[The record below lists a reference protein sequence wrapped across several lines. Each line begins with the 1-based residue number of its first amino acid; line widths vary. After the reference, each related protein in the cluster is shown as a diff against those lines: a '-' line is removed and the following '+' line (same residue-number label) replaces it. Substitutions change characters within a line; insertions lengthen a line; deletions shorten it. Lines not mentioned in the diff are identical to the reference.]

1 MSENVSFWNGVTNRD
16 GQSLSTEEQLRFCR
30 DFIEILRKSPE
41 LAKIFFNTQV
51 YNEIV
56 NDVTTRGAHSEGV
69 AIVAENLARQKAV
82 LDGKGMDEAEVS
94 ALLAKALGY
103 MHDLG
108 HTPFG
113 HDGEGALG
121 NEMERF
127 EATPEYKAKR
137 ELLYGKEYT
146 EQAGDTEAEVMCY
159 EHNETSST
167 IGSRMLNDF
176 AKENGYVVN
185 EEALQYIK
193 TGILAHSTSR
203 VKQEP
208 KGVEQKAVRLADKV
222 AYIPQDLLDLLKQN
236 VIGIDD
242 LTIEEQGL
250 LGLNENVL
258 TQKEQQEYDSLTS
271 DEDKEKYKEDREQ
284 QKLAMKD
291 KLRHLDK
298 MPEKIKIKFFQ
309 GLDVKVA
316 EMQAEIASKCFIER
330 DGEYQLDGQKSVVD
344 FFDKAVNK
352 GKIPKNHEITV
363 EEMKGISLFKKMR
376 DAQKHRRAIGK
387 RVNENGKEEIN
398 YEYYDKTKSPEEIKK
413 IIEEASKEYSKFLQ
427 NEYGMDSTM
436 STLWVT
442 KAKYQDAFIYGEL
455 ARVSSEKDGIVQ
467 QETLSDINKRN
478 DNGWKMKSTFQYFY
492 SNIDQIP
499 EEFRKKYQENGDNLY
514 TDQQLVSAFIA
525 SFTNNGL
532 NDLYKGLI
540 ERKLVISRE
549 DAIARLQKAR
559 PDLDIST
566 IVEED
571 KKWVDPQNPE
581 AKYEVS
587 ANDVLEFLYEENLGD
602 TIVSGKNQTPE
613 RTIPTIQHA
622 IAVRDSIE
630 SLRDKSVERPECLT
644 SLIDISKS
652 AVTSQ
657 DIQTM
662 VQSVRNRQNTQEI
675 QAHISEV
682 EQEER

>member
-1 MSENVSFWNGVTNRD
+1 MSENVSFWNGVTKSG
-16 GQSLSTEEQLRFCR
+16 GQSLSTEEQLKFCR
-30 DFIEILRKSPE
+30 DFTEMLRKSPE

-69 AIVAENLARQKAV
+69 AIVAENLARQKAI
-82 LDGKGMDEAEVS
+82 LDGKSMNEAEVS

-121 NEMERF
+121 SEMERF

-137 ELLYGKEYT
+137 EVLYGKEYT

-167 IGSRMLNDF
+167 IGSRMLIDF
-176 AKENGYVVN
+176 AKSNGYVVN
-185 EEALQYIK
+185 EESLQYIK

-208 KGVEQKAVRLADKV
+208 NGAEQKAVRLADKV

-236 VIGIDD
+236 VIGIED
-242 LTIEEQGL
+242 LTLEEQGL
-250 LGLNENVL
+250 LGLNENVF
-258 TQKEQQEYDSLTS
+258 TQKEQEEYDALTS
-271 DEDKEKYKEDREQ
+271 DGDKEKYKNDRKQ
-284 QKLAMKD
+284 QKLAIKD
-291 KLRHLDK
+291 KLRQLDK

-376 DAQKHRRAIGK
+376 DAQRLPMNDPNRAE
-387 RVNENGKEEIN
+387 VV
-398 YEYYDKTKSPEEIKK
+398 
-413 IIEEASKEYSKFLQ
+413 EATSREYSQFLQ

-455 ARVSSEKDGIVQ
+455 ARVSSEKDGDIQ
-467 QETLSDINKRN
+467 QETLADINKRN
-478 DNGWKMKSTFQYFY
+478 ENGWKMKSTFQYFY

-499 EEFRKKYQENGDNLY
+499 EDFRQKYQGNGGNLY

-532 NDLYKGLI
+532 NELYQGLV

-549 DAIARLQKAR
+549 DAIARLQEAR
-559 PDLDIST
+559 IDLDISA
-566 IVEED
+566 IVETD

-581 AKYEVS
+581 AKYKVS
-587 ANDVLEFLYEENLGD
+587 ANDVLEFLYEENVGD
-602 TIVSGKNQTPE
+602 TIVSGKNQIPE
-613 RTIPTIQHA
+613 RTIPIIQHS
-622 IAVRDSIE
+622 IAVRDGVE
-630 SLRDKSVERPECLT
+630 ALRDKSVDRPECLT
-644 SLIDISKS
+644 SLIDISRDV
-652 AVTSQ
+652 VTSQ

-662 VQSVRNRQNTQEI
+662 VQSVRDRQNTQEI

-682 EQEER
+682 EQDERG

>member
-1 MSENVSFWNGVTNRD
+1 MSENISFWNGVTNRD
-16 GQSLSTEEQLRFCR
+16 GQLLSTEEQLRFCR
-30 DFIEILRKSPE
+30 DFTEMLRKSPE

-69 AIVAENLARQKAV
+69 AIVAENLARQKAI
-82 LDGKGMDEAEVS
+82 LDGKSMEEAEVS

-121 NEMERF
+121 SEMERF

-137 ELLYGKEYT
+137 EVLYGKEYT

-167 IGSRMLNDF
+167 IGSRMLIDF

-185 EEALQYIK
+185 EESLQYIK

-242 LTIEEQGL
+242 LTTEEQGL
-250 LGLNENVL
+250 LGLNEKVL
-258 TQKEQQEYDSLTS
+258 TQKEQQEYDALTS
-271 DEDKEKYKEDREQ
+271 DEDKEKYKRDREQ

-291 KLRHLDK
+291 KLRQLDK

-330 DGEYQLDGQKSVVD
+330 EGEHQLDGQKSVVD
-344 FFDKAVNK
+344 FFDNAVNK
-352 GKIPKNHEITV
+352 GRIPKNHEITV
-363 EEMKGISLFKKMR
+363 EEMKGIALFKKMR
-376 DAQKHRRAIGK
+376 DAQKLSMDDPNRADLVETTS
-387 RVNENGKEEIN
+387 R
-398 YEYYDKTKSPEEIKK
+398 
-413 IIEEASKEYSKFLQ
+413 EYSEFLQ
-427 NEYGMDSTM
+427 NEYGMDPTM
-436 STLWVT
+436 ATLWVT

-455 ARVSSEKDGIVQ
+455 ARVSAEKDGAIQ
-467 QETLSDINKRN
+467 QETLADINKRN

-492 SNIDQIP
+492 SNIEQIP
-499 EEFRKKYQENGDNLY
+499 EDFRQKYQGNGENLY

-532 NDLYKGLI
+532 NDLYNGLV
-540 ERKLVISRE
+540 ERKLVISRDE
-549 DAIARLQKAR
+549 AIARLQEAR
-559 PDLDIST
+559 PDLDISA
-566 IVEED
+566 IVEAD
-571 KKWVDPQNPE
+571 KKWIDPQNPE
-581 AKYEVS
+581 AKYKVS
-587 ANDVLEFLYEENLGD
+587 ANDVLEFLYEENVGN
-602 TIVSGKNQTPE
+602 TIVSGKNQVAE
-613 RTIPTIQHA
+613 RQIPTIQHA
-622 IAVRDSIE
+622 IAIRDGVE
-630 SLRDKSVERPECLT
+630 ALRDRSIERPECLT
-644 SLIDISKS
+644 SLIDVSKNE
-652 AVTSQ
+652 VTSQ

-662 VQSVRNRQNTQEI
+662 VQSVRDRQNAQEI

-682 EQEER
+682 EQDERG

>member
-1 MSENVSFWNGVTNRD
+1 MSENISFWNGVTKSD

-30 DFIEILRKSPE
+30 DFIEMLRKSPE

-69 AIVAENLARQKAV
+69 AIVAENLARQKAI
-82 LDGKGMDEAEVS
+82 LDGKSMEEAEVS

-121 NEMERF
+121 SEMERF

-146 EQAGDTEAEVMCY
+146 KQAGDTEAEVMCY

-167 IGSRMLNDF
+167 IGSRMLIDF
-176 AKENGYVVN
+176 AKKNGYIVN
-185 EEALQYIK
+185 EESLQYIK

-236 VIGIDD
+236 VIRIDD

-258 TQKEQQEYDSLTS
+258 TQNEQNEYDLKS
-271 DEDKEKYKEDREQ
+271 DEEKFEFIEHKRQKVLAWKDR
-284 QKLAMKD
+284 
-291 KLRHLDK
+291 LRHLDEL
-298 MPEKIKIKFFQ
+298 PEIKKQVIFQ
-309 GLDVKVA
+309 ELDSKVR

-330 DGEYQLDGQKSVVD
+330 EGEHQLDGQKSVVD

-376 DAQKHRRAIGK
+376 DAQKLSMDDPNRADLVETTS
-387 RVNENGKEEIN
+387 R
-398 YEYYDKTKSPEEIKK
+398 
-413 IIEEASKEYSKFLQ
+413 EYSQFLQ
-427 NEYGMDSTM
+427 SEYGMDPTM
-436 STLWVT
+436 ATLWVT

-455 ARVSSEKDGIVQ
+455 ARVSSEKEGAIQ
-467 QETLSDINKRN
+467 QETLADINKRN

-499 EEFRKKYQENGDNLY
+499 EDFRQKYQGNGENLY

-532 NDLYKGLI
+532 NDLYKGLV

-549 DAIARLQKAR
+549 DAIARLQEAR
-559 PDLDIST
+559 PDLDISA
-566 IVEED
+566 IVEVD
-571 KKWVDPQNPE
+571 KKWVDPQNSE
-581 AKYEVS
+581 AKYKVS
-587 ANDVLEFLYEENLGD
+587 ANDVLEFLYEENVGD

-622 IAVRDSIE
+622 IAVRDGVE

-652 AVTSQ
+652 AVTRQ

-662 VQSVRNRQNTQEI
+662 VQSVRDRQNTQEI
-675 QAHISEV
+675 QPHISEV

>member
-1 MSENVSFWNGVTNRD
+1 MSENVSFWNGVTKSD

-30 DFIEILRKSPE
+30 DFTEMLRKSPE

-69 AIVAENLARQKAV
+69 AIVAENLARQKAI
-82 LDGKGMDEAEVS
+82 LDGKNMDESEVS

-121 NEMERF
+121 SEMERF

-146 EQAGDTEAEVMCY
+146 KQAGDTEAEVMCY

-167 IGSRMLNDF
+167 IGSRMLIDF
-176 AKENGYVVN
+176 AKKNGYIVN
-185 EEALQYIK
+185 EESLQYIK

-258 TQKEQQEYDSLTS
+258 TQKEQQEYDALTS
-271 DEDKEKYKEDREQ
+271 DDDKEKYKKDREQ

-291 KLRHLDK
+291 KLRQLDK

-330 DGEYQLDGQKSVVD
+330 EGEHQLDGQKSVVD

-376 DAQKHRRAIGK
+376 DAQKLSMDDPNRADLVETTS
-387 RVNENGKEEIN
+387 R
-398 YEYYDKTKSPEEIKK
+398 
-413 IIEEASKEYSKFLQ
+413 EYSQFLQ
-427 NEYGMDSTM
+427 SEYGMDPTM
-436 STLWVT
+436 ATLWVT

-455 ARVSSEKDGIVQ
+455 ARVSSEKEGAIQ
-467 QETLSDINKRN
+467 QETLADINKRN

-499 EEFRKKYQENGDNLY
+499 EDFRQKYQGNGENLY

-532 NDLYKGLI
+532 NDLYKGLV

-549 DAIARLQKAR
+549 DAIARLQEAR
-559 PDLDIST
+559 PDLDISA
-566 IVEED
+566 IVEVD
-571 KKWVDPQNPE
+571 KKWVDPQNSE
-581 AKYEVS
+581 AKYKVS
-587 ANDVLEFLYEENLGD
+587 ANDVLEFLYEENVGD

-622 IAVRDSIE
+622 IAVRDGVE

-652 AVTSQ
+652 AVTRQ

-662 VQSVRNRQNTQEI
+662 VQSVRDRQNTQEI
-675 QAHISEV
+675 QPHISEV

>member
-1 MSENVSFWNGVTNRD
+1 MSENISFWNGVTKSD

-30 DFIEILRKSPE
+30 DFIEMLRKSPE

-69 AIVAENLARQKAV
+69 AIVAENLARQKAI
-82 LDGKGMDEAEVS
+82 LDGKNMDESEVS

-121 NEMERF
+121 SEMERF

-146 EQAGDTEAEVMCY
+146 KQAGDTEAEVMCY

-167 IGSRMLNDF
+167 IGSRMLIDF
-176 AKENGYVVN
+176 AKKNGYIVN
-185 EEALQYIK
+185 EESLQYIK

-258 TQKEQQEYDSLTS
+258 TQKEQQEYDALTS
-271 DEDKEKYKEDREQ
+271 DDDKEKYKKDREQ

-291 KLRHLDK
+291 KLRQLDK

-330 DGEYQLDGQKSVVD
+330 EGEHQLDGQKSVVD

-376 DAQKHRRAIGK
+376 DAQKLSMDDPNRADLVETTS
-387 RVNENGKEEIN
+387 R
-398 YEYYDKTKSPEEIKK
+398 
-413 IIEEASKEYSKFLQ
+413 EYSQFLQ
-427 NEYGMDSTM
+427 SEYGMDPTM
-436 STLWVT
+436 ATLWVT

-455 ARVSSEKDGIVQ
+455 ARVSSEKEGAIQ
-467 QETLSDINKRN
+467 QETLADINKRN

-499 EEFRKKYQENGDNLY
+499 EDFRQKYQGNGENLY

-532 NDLYKGLI
+532 NDLYKGLV

-549 DAIARLQKAR
+549 DTIARLQEAR
-559 PDLDIST
+559 PDLDISA
-566 IVEED
+566 IVEVD
-571 KKWVDPQNPE
+571 KKWVDPQNSE
-581 AKYEVS
+581 AKYKVS
-587 ANDVLEFLYEENLGD
+587 ANDVLEFLYEENVGD

-622 IAVRDSIE
+622 IAVRDGVE

-652 AVTSQ
+652 AVTRQ

-662 VQSVRNRQNTQEI
+662 VQSVRDRQNTQEI
-675 QAHISEV
+675 QPHISEV

>member
-1 MSENVSFWNGVTNRD
+1 MSENINFWNGVTKSD
-16 GQSLSTEEQLRFCR
+16 GQALSTEEQLKFCR
-30 DFIEILRKSPE
+30 DFTEMLRKSPE

-69 AIVAENLARQKAV
+69 AIVAENLARRKAI
-82 LDGKGMDEAEVS
+82 LDGKSMDEAEVS

-121 NEMERF
+121 SEMERF

-137 ELLYGKEYT
+137 EVLYGKEYT
-146 EQAGDTEAEVMCY
+146 KQAGDTEAEVMCY

-167 IGSRMLNDF
+167 IGSRMLIDF
-176 AKENGYVVN
+176 AKANGYVVN

-203 VKQEP
+203 VKEEP

-236 VIGIDD
+236 VIGIED
-242 LTIEEQGL
+242 LTLEEQGL

-258 TQKEQQEYDSLTS
+258 TQKEQEEYDALTS
-271 DEDKEKYKEDREQ
+271 DEDKEKYKKDRQQ
-284 QKLAMKD
+284 QKITMKD
-291 KLRHLDK
+291 KLRQLDK

-309 GLDVKVA
+309 GLDIKVA

-330 DGEYQLDGQKSVVD
+330 DGEYQLDGQKSIVD

-363 EEMKGISLFKKMR
+363 EEMKGISLFKRMR
-376 DAQKHRRAIGK
+376 DAQKLSMNDPNRADLVESTS
-387 RVNENGKEEIN
+387 R
-398 YEYYDKTKSPEEIKK
+398 
-413 IIEEASKEYSKFLQ
+413 EYSQFLQ
-427 NEYGMDSTM
+427 KQYGMDSTM
-436 STLWVT
+436 ATLWVT

-455 ARVSSEKDGIVQ
+455 ARVSSEKDGAMQ
-467 QETLSDINKRN
+467 QETLADINKRN
-478 DNGWKMKSTFQYFY
+478 DNGWKMKTTFQYFY
-492 SNIDQIP
+492 SNIEQIP
-499 EEFRKKYQENGDNLY
+499 EDFRKKYQGNEENLY
-514 TDQQLVSAFIA
+514 TNQQLVSAFIA

-532 NDLYKGLI
+532 NDLYNGLV
-540 ERKLVISRE
+540 EKNLVISRK
-549 DAIARLQKAR
+549 DAIDRLQEAR
-559 PDLDIST
+559 PDLDIKA
-566 IVEED
+566 IVETD
-571 KKWVDPQNPE
+571 KKWVDPQNAA
-581 AKYEVS
+581 AKYKVS
-587 ANDVLEFLYEENLGD
+587 ANDVLEFLYEENVGN
-602 TIVSGKNQTPE
+602 TIISGKNQISE
-613 RTIPTIQHA
+613 RKIPQIHHV
-622 IAVRDSIE
+622 IAVRDGVEALRNISI
-630 SLRDKSVERPECLT
+630 KRPECLT
-644 SLIDISKS
+644 SLIDVSKNE
-652 AVTSQ
+652 VTSQ

-662 VQSVRNRQNTQEI
+662 VQSVRDRQNAQEI
-675 QAHISEV
+675 QTHISEV
-682 EQEER
+682 EQDERG

>member
-1 MSENVSFWNGVTNRD
+1 MSENISFWNGVTNRD
-16 GQSLSTEEQLRFCR
+16 GQLLSTEEQLRFCR
-30 DFIEILRKSPE
+30 DFIEMLRKSPE

-127 EATPEYKAKR
+127 EATSEYKEKR
-137 ELLYGKEYT
+137 ETLYGKEYT
-146 EQAGDTEAEVMCY
+146 EQVVDTKAEVMCY

-167 IGSRMLNDF
+167 IGSRMLTDF

-258 TQKEQQEYDSLTS
+258 TQKEQQEYDNLTS
-271 DEDKEKYKEDREQ
+271 DEDKERYKRDREQ

-291 KLRHLDK
+291 KLRQLDK

-309 GLDVKVA
+309 GADVKIA
-316 EMQAEIASKCFIER
+316 EMQAEIASKCFIKR
-330 DGEYQLDGQKSVVD
+330 DGEYQLDGQKSIVD

-352 GKIPKNHEITV
+352 GEIPKDHEITPK
-363 EEMKGISLFKKMR
+363 EMKGISLFKKMR
-376 DAQKHRRAIGK
+376 DAQKLPMDDFNRTDLVESISR
-387 RVNENGKEEIN
+387 
-398 YEYYDKTKSPEEIKK
+398 
-413 IIEEASKEYSKFLQ
+413 EYSQFLQ
-427 NEYGMDSTM
+427 SEYGMDSTM
-436 STLWVT
+436 ATLWVT
-442 KAKYQDAFIYGEL
+442 KAKYQDAFINGEL
-455 ARVSSEKDGIVQ
+455 ARVSSEKEGAIQ
-467 QETLSDINKRN
+467 QETLADINKRN
-478 DNGWKMKSTFQYFY
+478 DNGWKMKTTFQYFY

-499 EEFRKKYQENGDNLY
+499 EDFRQKYQGNGENLY

-532 NDLYKGLI
+532 NDLYKGLV

-549 DAIARLQKAR
+549 DAIARLQEAR
-559 PDLDIST
+559 PDLDISA
-566 IVEED
+566 IVEVD
-571 KKWVDPQNPE
+571 KKWIDPQNSE
-581 AKYEVS
+581 AKYKVS
-587 ANDVLEFLYEENLGD
+587 ANDVLEFLYEENVGN

-622 IAVRDSIE
+622 IAVRDSVE

-662 VQSVRNRQNTQEI
+662 VQSVRDRQNTQEI

>member
-1 MSENVSFWNGVTNRD
+1 MSENISFWNGVTKSD

-30 DFIEILRKSPE
+30 DFIEMLRKSPE

-69 AIVAENLARQKAV
+69 AIVAENLARQKAI
-82 LDGKGMDEAEVS
+82 LDGKSMEEAEVS

-121 NEMERF
+121 SEMERF

-146 EQAGDTEAEVMCY
+146 KQAGDTEAEVMCY

-167 IGSRMLNDF
+167 IGSRMLIDF
-176 AKENGYVVN
+176 AKKNGYIVN
-185 EEALQYIK
+185 EESLQYIK

-258 TQKEQQEYDSLTS
+258 TQKEQQEYDALTS
-271 DEDKEKYKEDREQ
+271 DDDKEKYKKDREQ

-291 KLRHLDK
+291 KLRQLDK

-330 DGEYQLDGQKSVVD
+330 EGEHQLDGQKSVVD

-376 DAQKHRRAIGK
+376 DAQKLSMDAPNRADLVETTS
-387 RVNENGKEEIN
+387 R
-398 YEYYDKTKSPEEIKK
+398 
-413 IIEEASKEYSKFLQ
+413 EYSQFLQ
-427 NEYGMDSTM
+427 SEYGMDPTM
-436 STLWVT
+436 ATLWVT

-455 ARVSSEKDGIVQ
+455 ARVSSEKEGAIQ
-467 QETLSDINKRN
+467 QETLADINKRN

-499 EEFRKKYQENGDNLY
+499 EDFRQKYQGNGENLY

-532 NDLYKGLI
+532 NDLYKGLV

-549 DAIARLQKAR
+549 DTIARLQEAR
-559 PDLDIST
+559 PDLDISA
-566 IVEED
+566 IVEVD
-571 KKWVDPQNPE
+571 KKWVDPQNSE
-581 AKYEVS
+581 AKYKVS
-587 ANDVLEFLYEENLGD
+587 ANDVLEFLYEENVGD

-622 IAVRDSIE
+622 IAVRDGVE

-652 AVTSQ
+652 AVTRQ

-662 VQSVRNRQNTQEI
+662 VQSVRDRQNTQEI
-675 QAHISEV
+675 QPHISEV

>member
-1 MSENVSFWNGVTNRD
+1 MSEDVSFWNGVTKND
-16 GQSLSTEEQLRFCR
+16 GQYLSTEEQLKFCR
-30 DFIEILRKSPE
+30 DFIEMLRKSPE

-69 AIVAENLARQKAV
+69 AIVAENLARQKAI
-82 LDGKGMDEAEVS
+82 LDGKTTNEAEVS

-121 NEMERF
+121 SEMERF
-127 EATPEYKAKR
+127 QATPEYKAKR
-137 ELLYGKEYT
+137 EVLYGKEYT
-146 EQAGDTEAEVMCY
+146 EHTEAEVMCY

-167 IGSRMLNDF
+167 IGSRMLIDF
-176 AKENGYVVN
+176 AKSNGYVVN

-242 LTIEEQGL
+242 LTIEELGL
-250 LGLNENVL
+250 LGLNEEVL
-258 TQKEQQEYDSLTS
+258 TQKEQQEYEALAS
-271 DEDKEKYKEDREQ
+271 DDDKEKYKKDKYQ

-291 KLRHLDK
+291 KLRQLDK

-330 DGEYQLDGQKSVVD
+330 DGEYELDGQKKIVD

-376 DAQKHRRAIGK
+376 DAQKLSMDDPNRTDLVETTSRQ
-387 RVNENGKEEIN
+387 
-398 YEYYDKTKSPEEIKK
+398 
-413 IIEEASKEYSKFLQ
+413 YSQFLQ

-436 STLWVT
+436 ATLWVT

-455 ARVSSEKDGIVQ
+455 ARVSTGKE
-467 QETLSDINKRN
+467 ETLADINNRN

-492 SNIDQIP
+492 SNIDKIP
-499 EEFRKKYQENGDNLY
+499 EGFRQKYQGNGENLY

-532 NDLYKGLI
+532 NDLYNELVD
-540 ERKLVISRE
+540 RKLVVSRE
-549 DAIARLQKAR
+549 EAITRLQEAC
-559 PDLDIST
+559 PDLDISA
-566 IVEED
+566 IVETD
-571 KKWVDPQNPE
+571 KEWIDPQNTE

-587 ANDVLEFLYEENLGD
+587 ANDVLEFLYEENVGD
-602 TIVSGKNQTPE
+602 TIVSGKNQVAD
-613 RTIPTIQHA
+613 RQIPTIQHA
-622 IAVRDSIE
+622 IAVRDGVE
-630 SLRDKSVERPECLT
+630 ALRDRSIERPECLT
-644 SLIDISKS
+644 SLIDISKNE
-652 AVTSQ
+652 VTSQ

-662 VQSVRNRQNTQEI
+662 VKNVRDRQNAQEI

-682 EQEER
+682 EQDERG

>member
-1 MSENVSFWNGVTNRD
+1 MSENISFWNGVTKSD
-16 GQSLSTEEQLRFCR
+16 GQLLSTEEQLKFCR
-30 DFIEILRKSPE
+30 DFTEMLRKSPE

-69 AIVAENLARQKAV
+69 AIVAENLARQKAI
-82 LDGKGMDEAEVS
+82 LDGKNMDEAEVS

-127 EATPEYKAKR
+127 PTTPEYKTKR
-137 ELLYGKEYT
+137 ELLYGKEY
-146 EQAGDTEAEVMCY
+146 QDNFIEAEVMCY

-167 IGSRMLNDF
+167 IGSRMLIDF
-176 AKENGYVVN
+176 AKENGYIVD
-185 EEALQYIK
+185 EESLQYIK

-222 AYIPQDLLDLLKQN
+222 AYIPQDLLDLLKQK
-236 VIGIDD
+236 VIKIDD

-250 LGLNENVL
+250 LGLNENAL
-258 TQKEQQEYDSLTS
+258 TQKEQEEYDALTS
-271 DEDKEKYKEDREQ
+271 DADKEKYKKDREQ
-284 QKLAMKD
+284 QKLTIKD
-291 KLRHLDK
+291 KLRKLDK
-298 MPEKIKIKFFQ
+298 MPEKIKMKFFQ

-330 DGEYQLDGQKSVVD
+330 NGEYQLDGQKSVVD

-363 EEMKGISLFKKMR
+363 EEMKGISLFKEMR
-376 DAQKHRRAIGK
+376 DAQKHRKQIGTK
-387 RVNENGKEEIN
+387 INENGEEKPDYEDYNKTKTPEEIN
-398 YEYYDKTKSPEEIKK
+398 Q
-413 IIEEASKEYSKFLQ
+413 IIEQASRKYCEFLQ
-427 NEYGMDSTM
+427 SEYGMDSTM
-436 STLWVT
+436 ATLWVT
-442 KAKYQDAFIYGEL
+442 KAKYQDAFINGEL
-455 ARVSSEKDGIVQ
+455 KRVSTEKDGSKQ
-467 QETLSDINKRN
+467 QETLADINKRN

-499 EEFRKKYQENGDNLY
+499 EDFRQKYQGEGENLY

-532 NDLYKGLI
+532 NDLYNGLV
-540 ERKLVISRE
+540 ERNLVISRE
-549 DAIARLQKAR
+549 DAIARLQEVR
-559 PDLDIST
+559 PDLEISA
-566 IVEED
+566 IVETD

-581 AKYEVS
+581 AKYKVS
-587 ANDVLEFLYEENLGD
+587 ANDVLEFLYEENVGN
-602 TIVSGKNQTPE
+602 TIVSGKNQIPE

-622 IAVRDSIE
+622 IAVRDGVE
-630 SLRDKSVERPECLT
+630 SLKDRSIERPECLT
-644 SLIDISKS
+644 SLIDISQNE
-652 AVTSQ
+652 VTSQ

-662 VQSVRNRQNTQEI
+662 VQSVRDRQNTQEI

-682 EQEER
+682 EQDERG